1 MSSLI
6 ITLISIALVAITAV
20 IALFTMGDTFTQG
33 GDKADFARLQNEA
46 NQIVI
51 ASELYM
57 AQHAGASP
65 ESVSQLVEE
74 DYLKNEFGA
83 LTDYIEL
90 NNETIK
96 VEWEYGFDNF
106 ITQMID
112 SNERCAR
119 INAAAG
125 GSKEVEDI
133 LSCSEDYDPKNPC
146 CTF

>member
-6 ITLISIALVAITAV
+6 ITLISVALIAITAV
-20 IALFTMGDTFTQG
+20 IALFAMGDTFTQG

-51 ASELYM
+51 ATELYM
-57 AQHAGASP
+57 AQNSGASP
-65 ESVSQLVEE
+65 ENVSQLVEE
-74 DYLKNEFGA
+74 NYLKNEFGA
-83 LTDYIEL
+83 LTDFIEL
-90 NNETIK
+90 NGEMIE

-106 ITQMID
+106 ITQMVD

-119 INAAAG
+119 INGVAG
-125 GSKEVEDI
+125 GSDAVEDI
-133 LSCSEDYDPKNPC
+133 PSCSVDYDPNNPC

>member
-6 ITLISIALVAITAV
+6 ITLISIALIAITAV
-20 IALFTMGDTFTQG
+20 IALFAMGDTFTQG

-51 ASELYM
+51 ATELYM

-65 ESVSQLVEE
+65 ENVSQLVEE
-74 DYLKNEFGA
+74 NYLKNEFSA

-90 NNETIK
+90 NGETIE

-106 ITQMID
+106 ITQMVD

-119 INAAAG
+119 INGVAG
-125 GSKEVEDI
+125 GSDAVEDI
-133 LSCSEDYDPKNPC
+133 PSCSFDYDPNNPC

>member
-6 ITLISIALVAITAV
+6 ITLISIALIAITAV
-20 IALFTMGDTFTQG
+20 IALFAMGDTFTQG

-51 ASELYM
+51 ATELYM
-57 AQHAGASP
+57 AQNSGASP
-65 ESVSQLVEE
+65 ENVSELVEKN
-74 DYLKNEFGA
+74 YLKNEFGA
-83 LTDYIEL
+83 LTDFIEV
-90 NNETIK
+90 NGETVE

-106 ITQMID
+106 ITQMVD

-119 INAAAG
+119 INGVAG
-125 GSKEVEDI
+125 GSDAVEDI
-133 LSCSEDYDPKNPC
+133 PSCSVDYDPNNPC